1 MAYTTRIDG
10 SIHKF
15 LALPIIGRLR
25 DLLYDS
31 KKGDKK

>member
-10 SIHKF
+10 SIHEF
-15 LALPIIGRLR
+15 LALPIIDRLR